1 MRGKFIENMI
11 HSFKLKIVAVFF
23 IFVSLSLSV
32 FGLFLYKEFRA
43 ELKREM
49 QESMKNRLE
58 NVSYNLE
65 VLLETVKMNTT
76 MLSLDRD
83 IINIVSDG
91 QTGSAYENLNQI
103 SEVKEELLD
112 SLNTHE
118 ILKSIYLLS
127 AREPFFFR
135 TDMQYTYDFEEISR
149 QGWCK
154 AIQGVEKNQYLLLPQ
169 DTLTESQPED
179 TLSYVV
185 PVKNR
190 TGTQITGYILAN
202 VGYRTVDNYFQNN
215 RIGSDGEIFVYDEE
229 KIIYSSNQDGEFA
242 DKVID
247 SIAFGKNQGQ
257 MTVDDFLITYKW
269 SKEMNWMY
277 VAKIPLSEVMAPAQN
292 IGRWAI
298 GLLLISIPLIIIGAV
313 FLSYAIFSPVK
324 ILVSSMEQVGDGK
337 YMKIQQ
343 ERKDEFG
350 KVFMNF
356 NTMTDK
362 LFLLMDD
369 LCRQESLTK
378 ELEVKNLQAQLSPH
392 FLYNTLDAIHWAARD
407 EDMDAVCQMTF
418 LLSNYFRKNLS
429 SGKERMSVREVS
441 DMIKSYMDIQVL
453 RFMDGF
459 SYMLEVDPEI
469 EKEKVPKHLFQP
481 IVENALCHGIE
492 RSSKEGICI
501 ISWTKVGE
509 KIRFF
514 VKDNGRGMSESELI
528 KLKDS
533 IAQEKSDSGE
543 NFALHNIQMQL
554 KLYYG
559 EKIHITSELG
569 KGTAVSFFLDIEQE
583 DRDV

>member
-1 MRGKFIENMI
+1 MREKITGNML
-11 HSFKLKIVAVFF
+11 HSFKIKIAAVFF
-23 IFVSLSLSV
+23 VFVSLSLSV
-32 FGLFLYKEFRA
+32 FGLFLYKEFRS

-76 MLSLDRD
+76 MLSLDRN
-83 IINIVSDG
+83 IISIVSDG
-91 QTGSAYENLNQI
+91 QSGSAYENLNQI

-118 ILKSIYLLS
+118 ILKSIYLIS
-127 AREPFFFR
+127 VKEPFFFR
-135 TDMQYTYDFEEISR
+135 TDMQYTYDFEKVSR
-149 QGWCK
+149 QEWRK
-154 AIQGVEKNQYLLLPQ
+154 AIQGVEKNQYLLLPR

-190 TGTQITGYILAN
+190 TGTQITGYLLAN
-202 VGYRTVDNYFQNN
+202 VGYKTVDNYFQNN
-215 RIGSDGEIFVYDEE
+215 RIGSEGEIFVYDEE
-229 KIIYSSNQDGEFA
+229 KIIYSSNQDAEFA
-242 DKVID
+242 GKIID
-247 SIAFGKNQGQ
+247 SIEFGKNQGQ
-257 MTVDDFLITYKW
+257 ITVDDFLITYKW

-277 VAKIPLSEVMAPAQN
+277 VAKIPLSEVMAPAGN
-292 IGRWAI
+292 IGRWAV
-298 GLLLISIPLIIIGAV
+298 GLLLISIPLIIMGAV
-313 FLSYAIFSPVK
+313 LLSYAIFSPVK
-324 ILVSSMEQVGDGK
+324 VLVKSMERVGDGR
-337 YMKIQQ
+337 YIKIEQQ
-343 ERKDEFG
+343 RKDEFG

-362 LFLLMDD
+362 IFLLMDD
-369 LCRQESLTK
+369 LCRQETLTK
-378 ELEVKNLQAQLSPH
+378 ELEIKNLQAQLSPH

-429 SGKERMSVREVS
+429 SGKERMSVQEVA

-459 SYMLEVDPEI
+459 SYTLEVDPEI
-469 EKEKVPKHLFQP
+469 AYEKVPKHLFQP

-492 RSSKEGICI
+492 RSSKEGKCMIA
-501 ISWTKVGE
+501 WTKAE
-509 KIRFF
+509 KKIRFF
-514 VKDNGRGMSESELI
+514 VKDNGRGMSESEL
-528 KLKDS
+528 KNLQYS
-533 IAQEKSDSGE
+533 IEREKSDAGE

-559 EKIHITSELG
+559 EKIHIISELG
-569 KGTAVSFFLDIEQE
+569 KGTEVSFFLAIEQE
-583 DRDV
+583 DKDV